1 MDSPLIT
8 AHDLRLLSIGYYI
21 QGGISAFYTLLMLGY
36 SAVAS
41 AVFASILKTASES
54 SQQEMPPALLPI
66 ISILLAIVLGLAC
79 AYTACLF
86 LAGYWLRH
94 SRNML
99 LVQVFAAL
107 NCLAI
112 PYGTVLGIFTFMVL
126 QRPAAKQMFRN
137 TAAPPLAPTSPSSAQ
152 PPITTEKPG

>member
-21 QGGISAFYTLLMLGY
+21 QGGISAFYTLMMLGY
-36 SAVAS
+36 MAFAS
-41 AVFASILKTASES
+41 ALFAGVLKTASAS
-54 SQQEMPPALLPI
+54 SQQEIPPALISI
-66 ISILLAIVLGLAC
+66 ISLVLAVVLGMAC

-94 SRNML
+94 TRNML
-99 LVQVFAAL
+99 FLQVLAAL
-107 NCLAI
+107 NCLAV

-126 QRPAAKQMFRN
+126 QRSSAKQLFHK
-137 TAAPPLAPTSPSSAQ
+137 TTAPPLAPTSSFSE
-152 PPITTEKPG
+152 PPPVTPENPR